1 MTIRL
6 DPEEHETAA
15 LNELLPAMRGLH
27 VLEVGCG
34 DGRLTCKYA
43 SQVGSVLAV
52 DPDRAALVRFRDT
65 IPAALSARVE
75 LRTARVDELDLDD
88 GAVDLVLLSWSL

>member
-1 MTIRL
+1 MS
-6 DPEEHETAA
+6 
-15 LNELLPAMRGLH
+15 GLR

-52 DPDRAALVRFRDT
+52 DPDRAALDQCRDT
-65 IPAALSARVE
+65 MPVALRSRVE
-75 LRTARVDELDLDD
+75 LRTARVDELDLDA
-88 GAVDLVLLSWSL
+88 GAVDPVVLSWSL